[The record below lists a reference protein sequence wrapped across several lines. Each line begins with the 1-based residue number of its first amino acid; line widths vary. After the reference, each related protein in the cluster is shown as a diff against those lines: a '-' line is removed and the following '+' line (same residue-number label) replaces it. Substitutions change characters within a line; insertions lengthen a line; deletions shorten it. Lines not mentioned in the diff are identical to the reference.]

1 SVSRPERADHRP
13 PVQGPDPGAR
23 WRHHRDRRHLPAQR
37 SGSEQ
42 HDPGPVEDPD
52 LRKSLPQQDAD
63 REARRVAHLHHAQDP
78 ALVRRN
84 SMKRR
89 IVLLPAAMLLG
100 GLLTACTNKAGE
112 SEAPVTV
119 TVDMHQQPGFISVSA
134 NAPVQ
139 LQEIALASHFK
150 NVHASDPQG
159 FATIQLNEYIVQYSR
174 RD

>member
-1 SVSRPERADHRP
+1 
-13 PVQGPDPGAR
+13 
-23 WRHHRDRRHLPAQR
+23 
-37 SGSEQ
+37 
-42 HDPGPVEDPD
+42 
-52 LRKSLPQQDAD
+52 RKSLPQQDAD

-89 IVLLPAAMLLG
+89 IVLLPAALLLG
-100 GLLTACTNKAGE
+100 VLLTACTNKAGE

-174 RD
+174 RDGGTRVPTPETFAVGGILPAGGTATLNNYPVMT